1 MRVIKQSKK
10 GMIQPTL
17 INLHSHEYSQELRY
31 YLAVNL
37 NRCVESCNILDNLS
51 RRLCWNE

>member
-17 INLHSHEYSQELRY
+17 INLHSHEYSQELRF